1 MNSIGNVI
9 SFMQQMQPEKMV
21 PQREQRKGGLFNSL
35 DTDSSGGIS
44 QSEFEVLAQGIS
56 KLTGKEIDAGQV
68 FKTYNVDGNKELSGE
83 ELFQAMSA
91 NGVRPPPPPMTKGG
105 LFNSLDTDSSG
116 GISQS
121 ELEVLAQGISKF
133 TGKEISAEEVLSTY
147 DVDKNKELSGEEL
160 FQAMSGSGVT
170 PPPPPSFYEVKR
182 GMAVYEMNSQDSTYQ
197 KLVRYVGS
205 ESQNLETGSV
215 KVSA

>member
-9 SFMQQMQPEKMV
+9 SFMQQMQPEKIV

-35 DTDSSGGIS
+35 DADSSGGIS

-56 KLTGKEIDAGQV
+56 KFTGKEIDAGQV
-68 FKTYNVDGNKELSGE
+68 LKTYDADGNTELSGE
-83 ELFQAMSA
+83 ELFQAMIA
-91 NGVRPPPPPMTKGG
+91 NGVRPPPPPPMTKGG
-105 LFNSLDTDSSG
+105 LFNELDTDSSG

-121 ELEVLAQGISKF
+121 ELEVLAQGISKL
-133 TGKEISAEEVLSTY
+133 TGKEISAEEVIFKY
-147 DVDKNKELSGEEL
+147 DVDKNGELSGEEL
-160 FQAMSGSGVT
+160 FQAMSGNGVRQ
-170 PPPPPSFYEVKR
+170 PPPSFYEVKR

-205 ESQNLETGSV
+205 ESNNLEKSSV
-215 KVSA
+215 NVSA